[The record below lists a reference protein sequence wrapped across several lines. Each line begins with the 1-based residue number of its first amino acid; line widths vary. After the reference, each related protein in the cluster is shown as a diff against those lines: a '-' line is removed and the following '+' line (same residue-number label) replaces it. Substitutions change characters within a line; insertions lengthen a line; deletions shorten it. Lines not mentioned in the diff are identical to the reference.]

1 MGSIPCSSLITS
13 QNWNAQNVLQIAYI
27 MSIHIR
33 YSMMQQFS
41 HLSPAQSHCRPSP
54 HPFRSDAIKHKH
66 FKDCLAIY
74 SKATIKM
81 EDTAST
87 STKPYVMY
95 IILPWHRS
103 GCRTVRPE
111 DARFPSLCC
120 CMCGCGCGVCLQLMR
135 LWSPQSPLFS
145 LAGSQ
150 SRAAGLTQWTTCC
163 SIACSS
169 VTKLTLRLRE
179 HVRKHTHLPQNVD

>member
-1 MGSIPCSSLITS
+1 MTQLLTRCLIVINIYPLQLQFTVTLITAS
-13 QNWNAQNVLQIAYI
+13 GVDSVFITDHLPKLKCTKCLTNGCWIAYI

-66 FKDCLAIY
+66 LKDFLAIY
-74 SKATIKM
+74 SKAIRKTLSILHFTIKM

-120 CMCGCGCGVCLQLMR
+120 CM
-135 LWSPQSPLFS
+135 
-145 LAGSQ
+145 
-150 SRAAGLTQWTTCC
+150 
-163 SIACSS
+163 
-169 VTKLTLRLRE
+169 
-179 HVRKHTHLPQNVD
+179 